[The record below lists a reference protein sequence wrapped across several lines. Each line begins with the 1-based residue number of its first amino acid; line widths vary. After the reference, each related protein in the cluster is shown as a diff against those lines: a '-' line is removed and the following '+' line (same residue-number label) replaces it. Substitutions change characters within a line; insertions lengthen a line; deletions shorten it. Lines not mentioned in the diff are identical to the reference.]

1 MRPKSKKLGDKTF
14 MELLIVTGMSGA
26 GKSLASNVLEDIG
39 YYCVDNM
46 PPALIC
52 SFLELSQAQSE
63 INKLSIITDVR
74 GGVLFED
81 ITDVLSR
88 LDAEDV
94 SYKILFMDAS
104 DDVLVR
110 RYKEL
115 RRRHPLFDKGY
126 TSIPDAVAAERIM
139 LRYVRERADYVIDTS
154 VTSTNDMKEL
164 IRSMFLGNLKQG
176 VSVQCC
182 SFGYKY
188 GVPVD
193 ADLIFDVRCLPNP
206 FYVQGLKSKTG
217 LDKEVYDY
225 VLSFEE
231 SRGLLSKITDLLD
244 YSMEYYRREGKTSL
258 NIAFGCTGGKHR
270 SVTFAENVAEHMN
283 AQGYSVSRH
292 HRDITK

>member
-1 MRPKSKKLGDKTF
+1 

-39 YYCVDNM
+39 FYCVDNI
-46 PPALIC
+46 PPALIR
-52 SFLELSQAQSE
+52 SFLNLSASQPE
-63 INKLSIITDVR
+63 ISKLSIVTDVR
-74 GGVLFED
+74 GGALFED
-81 ITDVLSR
+81 IVEVLSQ
-88 LDAEDV
+88 LEKDNI
-94 SYKILFMDAS
+94 SFKIVFMDAS

-126 TSIPDAVAAERIM
+126 TSIPDAVSAERVM
-139 LRYVRERADYVIDTS
+139 LQDVRARADYVIDTS
-154 VTSTNDMKEL
+154 VTAVGDIREQLRALFLNDAKDGM
-164 IRSMFLGNLKQG
+164 
-176 VSVQCC
+176 SVQCS
-182 SFGYKY
+182 SFGFKY

-206 FYVQGLKSKTG
+206 FYIGELKTKTG

-231 SRGLLSKITDLLD
+231 SRGLLKRIVDLLD
-244 YSMEYYRREGKTSL
+244 YSAEFYRKEGKTQL

-270 SVTFAENVAEHMN
+270 SVTFAVNIAKHFEELGYNVSMN
-283 AQGYSVSRH
+283 